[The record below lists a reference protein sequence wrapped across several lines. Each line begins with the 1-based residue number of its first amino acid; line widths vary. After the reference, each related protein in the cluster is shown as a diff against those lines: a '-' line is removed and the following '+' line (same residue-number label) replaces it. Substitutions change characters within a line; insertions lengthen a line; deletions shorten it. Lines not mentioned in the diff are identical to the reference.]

1 MADVRTAIREEIG
14 TVLKEAG
21 KPAPVIDDS
30 TSLMRG
36 ALGLDS
42 MDFAVLVVRLEQR
55 LGRDPFNSTTLEK
68 FPTTV
73 GELAALY
80 EQSVPATGALK

>member
-1 MADVRTAIREEIG
+1 MIDVRQVIIEEIAL
-14 TVLKEAG
+14 VLREAG
-21 KPAPVIDDS
+21 KNPPAMGDA

-36 ALGLDS
+36 GLGLDS

-55 LGRDPFNSTTLEK
+55 LKCDPFNSAALEK

-73 GELAALY
+73 GELVALY
-80 EQSVPATGALK
+80 EQSAGKLAA